1 VGRKRLG
8 SSALFGVFLLILF
21 SLIMKLS
28 EMINGLVAQLAERGD
43 VDVVMTNPA
52 DDDDNTFYEVEVVTF
67 VNRGTV
73 VAPRYKVLIG

>member
-1 VGRKRLG
+1 
-8 SSALFGVFLLILF
+8 
-21 SLIMKLS
+21 MKLS